1 MTNAYL
7 NFRYR
12 ASSASITI
20 TITSTSTST
29 NFSALRT
36 SRSALFEGANTMTD
50 PARQLGTLTLST
62 DRPFLIAGPCVI
74 ESEDHTLFMAER
86 LRAVAAHAGLPYIFK
101 ASFDK
106 ANRTSIHSYRGPG
119 PQEGLRILA
128 RVKAELGLPILTDY
142 HDAAQAAMVAE
153 VADVLQVPAF
163 LCRQTDL
170 IVAGVKTGAVVNIKK
185 GQFVAPWDL
194 EHSVNKAREA
204 GGERIWVTE
213 RGASFGYN
221 NLVTDFRS
229 LAIMARWGC
238 PVVFDAT
245 HSVQIP
251 SGAGGK
257 SGGQREFIE
266 PLIRG
271 AVAVGVDGI
280 FLEVHDRPEQA
291 LCDGPN
297 SLSLDR
303 LPAVLR
309 QIMLLDAARREAL
322 EGNAEH

>member
-1 MTNAYL
+1 MPDAP
-7 NFRYR
+7 
-12 ASSASITI
+12 ITP
-20 TITSTSTST
+20 
-29 NFSALRT
+29 
-36 SRSALFEGANTMTD
+36 D
-50 PARQLGTLTLST
+50 PARQLDTLTLPD

-74 ESEDHTLFMAER
+74 ESEDHVLFMAER
-86 LRAVAAHAGLPYIFK
+86 LAAAAQAAGLPYIFK

-106 ANRTSIHSYRGPG
+106 ANRTSIHSFRGPG
-119 PQEGLRILA
+119 LDEGLRILA
-128 RVKAELGLPILTDY
+128 RVKRELGLPILTDY
-142 HDAAQAAMVAE
+142 HESSQAAAVAE

-170 IVAGVKTGAVVNIKK
+170 IVAGVKTGRVVSIKK

-204 GGERIWVTE
+204 GGRKIWVTE

-221 NLVTDFRS
+221 NLVTDLRS
-229 LAIMARWGC
+229 LVVMARWGC

-245 HSVQIP
+245 HSVQLP
-251 SGAGGK
+251 SGAGGV
-257 SGGQREFIE
+257 SGGQREMIE

-271 AVAVGVDGI
+271 AVAVGVAGI
-280 FLEVHDRPEQA
+280 FLEVHDQPEKA

-297 SLSLDR
+297 SLALER

-309 QIMLLDAARREAL
+309 QIVLLDQARRAAIN
-322 EGNAEH
+322 G

>member
-1 MTNAYL
+1 
-7 NFRYR
+7 
-12 ASSASITI
+12 
-20 TITSTSTST
+20 
-29 NFSALRT
+29 
-36 SRSALFEGANTMTD
+36 MTD
-50 PARQLGTLTLST
+50 PSRQLDSLTLPA

-74 ESEDHTLFMAER
+74 ESEDHVLFMAER
-86 LRAVAAHAGLPYIFK
+86 LAAAAAEAGLPYIFK

-119 PQEGLRILA
+119 LEEGLRILG
-128 RVKAELGLPILTDY
+128 RVKRELGLPILTDY
-142 HDAAQAAMVAE
+142 HESGQAAPAAE
-153 VADVLQVPAF
+153 VADILQVPAF

-170 IVAGVKTGAVVNIKK
+170 IVAGVKTGKIVNIKK

-204 GGERIWVTE
+204 GGEKIWVTE

-221 NLVTDFRS
+221 NLVTDLRS
-229 LAIMARWGC
+229 LAIMARWGF

-280 FLEVHDRPEQA
+280 FMEVHDRPEQA

-297 SLSLDR
+297 SLPLER
-303 LPAVLR
+303 VGAVLR
-309 QIMLLDAARREAL
+309 QIRLLDEARRAAI
-322 EGNAEH
+322 NS

>member
-1 MTNAYL
+1 MTH
-7 NFRYR
+7 
-12 ASSASITI
+12 
-20 TITSTSTST
+20 
-29 NFSALRT
+29 
-36 SRSALFEGANTMTD
+36 
-50 PARQLGTLTLST
+50 PARQLGGLNLPE

-74 ESEDHTLFMAER
+74 ESEEHTLFMAER
-86 LRAVAAHAGLPYIFK
+86 LAAVAERAGFPYLFK

-119 PQEGLRILA
+119 MEEGLRILA
-128 RVKAELGLPILTDY
+128 RVKAELGLAILTDY
-142 HDAAQAAMVAE
+142 HETGQAAAVAE
-153 VADVLQVPAF
+153 VADVLQLPAF

-170 IVAGVKTGAVVNIKK
+170 ILAGVKTGKVVNIKK

-194 EHSVNKAREA
+194 EHSMNKAREA
-204 GGERIWVTE
+204 GGEKIWVTE

-221 NLVTDFRS
+221 NLVTDLRS
-229 LAIMARWGC
+229 LVIMARWGC

-257 SGGQREFIE
+257 SGGQREMIE
-266 PLIRG
+266 PLLRG

-280 FLEVHDRPEQA
+280 FLEVHDHPEQA

-297 SLSLDR
+297 SLALER

-309 QIMLLDAARREAL
+309 QIT
-322 EGNAEH
+322 

>member
-1 MTNAYL
+1 MTH
-7 NFRYR
+7 
-12 ASSASITI
+12 
-20 TITSTSTST
+20 
-29 NFSALRT
+29 
-36 SRSALFEGANTMTD
+36 
-50 PARQLGTLTLST
+50 PARQIGALELPA
-62 DRPFLIAGPCVI
+62 DRPFIIAGPCVI
-74 ESEDHTLFMAER
+74 ESEDHTLFLAE
-86 LRAVAAHAGLPYIFK
+86 AIAAIVREAGLPYLFK

-119 PQEGLRILA
+119 LEEGLRILA

-142 HDAAQAAMVAE
+142 HESGQAAAVAE

-170 IVAGVKTGAVVNIKK
+170 IVAGVKTGKIVNIKK

-213 RGASFGYN
+213 RGSSFGYN
-221 NLVTDFRS
+221 NLVTDLRS
-229 LAIMARWGC
+229 LVTMARWGF
-238 PVVFDAT
+238 PVIFDAT

-257 SGGQREFIE
+257 SGGQREMIE

-271 AVAVGVDGI
+271 AVATGVDGV
-280 FLEVHDRPEQA
+280 FMEVHDRPDQA

-297 SLSLDR
+297 SLSLER

-309 QIMLLDAARREAL
+309 QIVALDQARRDSFE
-322 EGNAEH
+322 N